1 MKYTYR
7 ESRGWL
13 LLLVIV
19 GMGMARNASAYLDP
33 GTGSYV
39 LQIVVASLVG
49 GIFVL
54 KIFFGHIAGFFRN
67 LFRKKDKDA

>member
-1 MKYTYR
+1 MKQR
-7 ESRGWL
+7 HAESRGWL
-13 LLLVIV
+13 LLLMIV
-19 GMGMARNASAYLDP
+19 VMGMATNASAYLDP

-49 GIFVL
+49 GVFVM
-54 KIFFGHIAGFFRN
+54 KMFFGHIATFFRN